1 MSTSYT
7 RPTTAYVE
15 LRAGLNTYI
24 EGITSGALATKLAAL
39 IPAAEAR
46 AALHASEA
54 VFGSSDLTEIQAQ
67 ALTDAVA
74 LRTAAMYLRSPM
86 VEKMTGS
93 QEPLLMEES
102 TNLRQIALDMEGE
115 AEELE
120 KSVRTAI
127 EEAAGEIDSAL
138 PSFGTGLLTIPTY
151 EEPATAEEWLIW

>member
-1 MSTSYT
+1 MSSYT
-7 RPTTAYVE
+7 APTVAYIR
-15 LRAGLNTYI
+15 LRAGLNTFI
-24 EGITSGALATKLAAL
+24 EDLTDGELDAKLTSLL
-39 IPAAEAR
+39 PAAQTR
-46 AALHASEA
+46 CALNTTQAIFA
-54 VFGSSDLTEIQAQ
+54 SSDLSTIEVQ

-120 KSVRTAI
+120 SAVRTAI

-151 EEPATAEEWLIW
+151 EEPTTAEEWLIW